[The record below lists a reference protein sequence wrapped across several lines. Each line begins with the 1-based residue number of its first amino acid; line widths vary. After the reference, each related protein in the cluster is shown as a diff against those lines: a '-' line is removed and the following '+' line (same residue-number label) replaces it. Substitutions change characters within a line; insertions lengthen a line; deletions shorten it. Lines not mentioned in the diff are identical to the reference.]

1 MRSTYHVRT
10 GDIDNDLI
18 ASIKKLFHEDDNLT
32 ITVISEEES
41 KISGNETLLKFLE
54 LEKQFPPV
62 KVREDLDFNTI
73 VDEINL

>member
-1 MRSTYHVRT
+1 MRSTYHLRA

-18 ASIKKLFHEDDNLT
+18 INIKKLFHEDDNLT
-32 ITVISEEES
+32 ITVISEHES
-41 KISGNETLLKFLE
+41 KASGHEKLLRFFD

-62 KVREDLDFNTI
+62 QVTQDLDFNSI